1 MDIFLFSNS
10 LSPQDHICLTFL
22 FYNIH
27 NTVYIIYILTIVDY
41 LQKAN
46 PSQSC
51 IINIQT
57 SVADP
62 ERFDADPDSTFRADA
77 DPDSNIF

>member
-27 NTVYIIYILTIVDY
+27 NTVYIIYILTIADY
-41 LQKAN
+41 
-46 PSQSC
+46 SQSC
-51 IINIQT
+51 ISNIQT